1 MNKIVGIPLLIKKQ
15 WRNSNLLKIN
25 QLKSHISF
33 ELLWNKIV
41 LKIHPS
47 VYIRLLHRVTLNYLI
62 SIL

>member
-47 VYIRLLHRVTLNYLI
+47 VYIRLLQRVTLNYLI